1 MNTLQNLPTFTR
13 PMTLRFLRNTLGKPQ
28 KAICPIM
35 NVSQLTYRRMENE
48 EKIYSPEEIEK
59 IISSFGFKP
68 EDLAKYEGTLFV
80 VGNNFTHNKEVNYK
94 REENEEEKNFYKS
107 IVEEI
112 RKENQELKAMNERL
126 LGMLE
131 VKHHEAFA

>member
-35 NVSQLTYRRMENE
+35 NVSQPTYSRMENE